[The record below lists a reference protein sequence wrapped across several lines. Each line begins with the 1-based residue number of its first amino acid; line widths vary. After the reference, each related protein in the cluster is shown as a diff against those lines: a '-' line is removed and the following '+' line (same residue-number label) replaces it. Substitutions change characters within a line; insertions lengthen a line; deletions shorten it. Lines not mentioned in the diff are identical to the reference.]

1 MRRKARTVVMLAL
14 AIVACLQPVRA
25 ERGPSTQEERDKALA
40 LIDTLERD
48 PLGKDAKAARQ
59 WLTLWLIEVPDI
71 SVTVCTSMLGPLA
84 ESKKSYTGEIV
95 VQQMYSLAAFIIRNP
110 DKRDDEA
117 AVQQAGVE
125 GALRTYESILQSK
138 PKAHQPFLDELLR
151 KRDAGELATYAA
163 AELKAC
169 K

>member
-1 MRRKARTVVMLAL
+1 MRRKAWTVVMLAL

-59 WLTLWLIEVPDI
+59 WLTLWLIEIPDI
-71 SVTVCTSMLGPLA
+71 SVTMCATMLGPVM
-84 ESKKSYTGEIV
+84 ESKKNYAGEIV
-95 VQQMYSLAAFIIRNP
+95 VQQMYSSAAFIIRNP
-110 DKRDDEA
+110 DKRDDA
-117 AVQQAGVE
+117 ASVQQAGVE
-125 GALRTYESILQSK
+125 GALKTYESILKSK

-151 KRDAGELATYAA
+151 KRDASELAAYVSSAMKDCT
-163 AELKAC
+163 
-169 K
+169 